1 MKVFISSVRRGLE
14 AERDALPGLVMALGH
29 QPRRFEDFGAKAM
42 PSREACLRGVDDSDA
57 YLLLLG
63 PYYGHVFPET
73 GQSAT
78 HDEWVAAVAKGLP
91 RLVFRKKSVEFEP
104 EQELFAR
111 VVGDY
116 GHGAFY
122 AEFTDVADLQTKVV
136 QALRS
141 LESQPPA
148 LTFSP
153 LRSPVEVRWDPDGSQ
168 GTSSTSAAWLELHV
182 VPLNAETRSMRQLR
196 ELPDLLVSSLRS
208 VGTLAVAAGAKPFIA
223 DDAAVVELPPSDNR
237 RWGEPREGGLTT
249 VRVDA
254 AGQVSLLWSLP
265 ADALGSILDQAVLK
279 STVSGGLRLIGSL
292 RMVPDGDVAI
302 GIGLGGTTSM
312 VAEGRVTGVARTSAS
327 MSGFGSQPVR
337 VEPDEAISSAALDRG
352 ADEVASS
359 VVQTL
364 LDAFRRRS

>member
-1 MKVFISSVRRGLE
+1 
-14 AERDALPGLVMALGH
+14 
-29 QPRRFEDFGAKAM
+29 
-42 PSREACLRGVDDSDA
+42 
-57 YLLLLG
+57 
-63 PYYGHVFPET
+63 
-73 GQSAT
+73 
-78 HDEWVAAVAKGLP
+78 
-91 RLVFRKKSVEFEP
+91 
-104 EQELFAR
+104 
-111 VVGDY
+111 
-116 GHGAFY
+116 
-122 AEFTDVADLQTKVV
+122 
-136 QALRS
+136 
-141 LESQPPA
+141 
-148 LTFSP
+148 
-153 LRSPVEVRWDPDGSQ
+153 
-168 GTSSTSAAWLELHV
+168 
-182 VPLNAETRSMRQLR
+182 MRQLR

-254 AGQVSLLWSLP
+254 AGQVALLWSLP

-292 RMVPDGDVAI
+292 RLVPDGDVAI

-359 VVQTL
+359 VVQAL